1 MQFHSLSSIFALLL
15 FRSVKRLFCFILA
28 FGTVFAAGAVEQDNI
43 FGVEDIVFV
52 DDTTYQAQ
60 SSEFEVEGDDFEAD
74 SASLTPID
82 SLVEVSHFQ
91 VFNDSLYEGIYNR
104 VWSNCVVNPYNINL
118 YKMKDTVTIDMR
130 GYTHPFPGRITSNF
144 GMRSYRY
151 HYGTDV
157 KLLVGDTIRSAFDG
171 VVRIAKYGKGYGYYV
186 LVRHDN
192 GLETIYGHCSKLLV
206 TPDTQVKSGEPIAL
220 GGNTGRSTGSHLHY
234 ELRYVGNAI
243 CPTDVIDFETGLPK
257 DSLLTIC
264 AKTFKYKAVST
275 SYYTVRKGDTLSG
288 IAKKRGTTVSRICK
302 LNNITPKTVLR
313 IGRKLRIS

>member
-1 MQFHSLSSIFALLL
+1 MTI
-15 FRSVKRLFCFILA
+15 
-28 FGTVFAAGAVEQDNI
+28 GTVFASVAVERDNI
-43 FGVEDIVFV
+43 FGIEDMVFV
-52 DDTTYQAQ
+52 DDTTYQAPNI
-60 SSEFEVEGDDFEAD
+60 EVDEEGDDFEAD
-74 SASLTPID
+74 STSIAAIVD
-82 SLVEVSHFQ
+82 SNYVSRFQ
-91 VFNDSLYEGIYNR
+91 VFNDSLYEGLYNKI
-104 VWSNCVVNPYNINL
+104 WSNCVVNPYNCNL
-118 YKMKDTVTIDMR
+118 YKMKDTVDIDMS
-130 GYTHPFPGRITSNF
+130 GYTHPFLGHITSNF
-144 GMRSYRY
+144 GMRRYRY

-206 TPDTQVKSGEPIAL
+206 TPETQVKSGEPIAL

-257 DSLLTIC
+257 DSLLHIC
-264 AKTFKYKAVST
+264 AKTFKYKGVET

-302 LNNITPKTVLR
+302 LNNISPKTVLK